1 MPEKQRDNYFI
12 LLGIDPKESWSN
24 EKFDQTLIQKRAE
37 WSKKSKL
44 PGKRGAQYREYLAL
58 IPEIKE
64 IMGDPAKRAEE
75 AQRAK
80 NTKQETPEKVEQEKL
95 IKEIDLISSKGFIE
109 ESEIQ
114 KLVIKYKKYVPESF
128 IRTEINRKNIKINQT
143 TQDFDESSLET
154 LQERDLKRIK
164 GYLDTLGYQNIYDFL
179 ELSKTTSDNNTFI
192 EKASEKYKESQ
203 KSGLKNTK
211 TEAITGLHVEVKNIF
226 KTEKTRRRYD
236 NSLELEQY
244 KIIKESVKAIAQ
256 NSSNKILYAKQFAE
270 ILKEAQS
277 SGIKDIEK
285 AQQVISKYAKDV
297 GLSPEVID
305 IEVFKQKISCPQCN
319 TINDRSQ
326 EKCSNCGCSLRIQCP
341 SCNLVSAITDKAC
354 SQCSFPIGNEPNVRN
369 YLKEARKLID
379 DKLYDEGLTYL
390 NFARQEWSTI
400 PPRPLNDD
408 LSKAIANYFREIE
421 QIKQKQITLEKQLQN
436 AIDDS
441 RYYEARSLVKQIQNE
456 ASSTNTTN
464 EQKLIE
470 AKIKQAETELLK
482 AREIERQGKD
492 PIGAYQNVLWICK
505 DCKQAKDALAKTPP
519 LAPSGLRA
527 RRGNK
532 IVSLTWNQSDSKN
545 VSYTIVRKYAS
556 RPISSSDGE
565 KLATVSSTTYDDTKI
580 QVGIPIYYG
589 VYTNREGVLSTTAAN
604 LKTPVFLI
612 GEVSNAVAQA
622 KNQEAH
628 ISWQPPDNVSVI
640 QIYRSTKPLDN
651 PKQGKSLEV
660 IGKSQLADRNLENGQ
675 KYYYT
680 IYSVFQDYN
689 GNLVT
694 SSGVTVEA
702 IPVDPPKPI
711 DKLTIEVISTSP
723 TRKLKLSWEP
733 SNKGDG
739 VILESDRHPDF
750 YSNILPQGALSEYGK
765 ILEGNKQSV
774 TTTIQ
779 TTGIVYFT
787 PVLLFQKTAYL
798 GKTVEYVNVDD
809 VTNLKVQKQKK
820 LLQLYWDWPQN
831 CKKAVI
837 TYSYDDFP
845 VSDRDSGATSI
856 DITKAQYELRGH
868 YPLKTS
874 VEKDHFIV
882 VRTVLEQD
890 GKSFVA
896 SGLSKSARARV
907 SLSSNITIQYKIGRK
922 RKLFGKGELILTLK
936 TQGTGKIPQLVL
948 ISKQGGIPIRKTHGS
963 SVLEIPATN
972 LSEDNMTL
980 SFEIPGNFKQSFGK
994 LFLVDDSFYESQ
1006 GGYIRINHP
1015 ASSDMELF

>member
-1 MPEKQRDNYFI
+1 MSEQKRENYFI
-12 LLGIDPKESWSN
+12 LLGIDPKAPWSDETFN
-24 EKFDQTLIQKRAE
+24 QTLMQKRAE
-37 WSKKSKL
+37 WSRKSKL
-44 PGKRGAQYREYLAL
+44 PGKKGAQYREYLAL
-58 IPEIKE
+58 TPEIKE
-64 IMGDPAKRAEE
+64 IMGDSSKRAKE
-75 AQRAK
+75 AQTAK
-80 NTKQETPEKVEQEKL
+80 TTKQETPGKAEQEKL
-95 IKEIDLISSKGFIE
+95 IKEIDLIASKGFIE

-143 TQDFDESSLET
+143 SQDFDESDLET
-154 LQERDLKRIK
+154 LEERDLKRIQ
-164 GYLDTLGYQNIYDFL
+164 GDLDTLGYKNIYDFL
-179 ELSKTTSDNNTFI
+179 GLSKTTANNKIFI
-192 EKASEKYKESQ
+192 DKAQEKYKKSQ
-203 KSGLKNTK
+203 NSGLKDTK
-211 TEAITGLHVEVKNIF
+211 TEAQTSLAVAVKNIF
-226 KTEKTRRRYD
+226 ATEKTRRLYD

-244 KIIKESVKAIAQ
+244 KIIKESIKAIAQ

-270 ILKEAQS
+270 ILKKAQS

-285 AQQVISKYAKDV
+285 AQQVISKYAKDA
-297 GLSPEVID
+297 GLSAEVID

-326 EKCSNCGCSLRIQCP
+326 QKCSNCGCSLRVQCP

-369 YLKEARKLID
+369 YLKEARELID
-379 DKLYDEGLTYL
+379 NKLYDEALTYL
-390 NFARQEWSTI
+390 NFARQGWSTI

-408 LSKAIANYFREIE
+408 LSQAIANYSREIE
-421 QIKQKQITLEKQLQN
+421 QIKQQQITLQKQLQN

-441 RYYEARSLVKQIQNE
+441 RYYEARSLIKRIQIE
-456 ASSTNTTN
+456 ASSINTAK
-464 EQKLIE
+464 EEKLIE
-470 AKIKQAETELLK
+470 AKIKETETELRK

-492 PIGAYQNVLWICK
+492 SVAAYQNVLWICK

-532 IVSLTWNQSDSKN
+532 IVSLTWEKSSSKN
-545 VSYTIVRKYAS
+545 VSYTILRKYVS

-565 KLATVSSTTYDDTKI
+565 ELATVSGTNYDDTKM
-580 QVGIPIYYG
+580 QAGISIYYA
-589 VYTNREGVLSTTAAN
+589 VYTNREGVLSTTAAD
-604 LKTPVFLI
+604 LKTPILLI
-612 GEVSNAVAQA
+612 GDVSNAVAQA
-622 KNQEAH
+622 KNQEAY
-628 ISWQPPDNVSVI
+628 ISWQPPDNVSAI
-640 QIYRSTKPLDN
+640 QVYRSIKPLDN
-651 PKQGKSLEV
+651 SKQGESVEV
-660 IGKSQLADRNLENGQ
+660 IGKSQLVDRNLKNGQ

-680 IYSVFQDYN
+680 IYSLFKDDK

-694 SSGVTVEA
+694 SSGVTVEV
-702 IPVDPPKPI
+702 IPADPPKPI
-711 DKLTIEVISTSP
+711 EKLAIEVISASP

-739 VILESDRHPDF
+739 VILQSDRYPDF
-750 YSNILPQGALSEYGK
+750 TSNILPQEALSEYGK
-765 ILEGNKQSV
+765 LLEGSKQSLI
-774 TTTIQ
+774 TTIQ
-779 TTGIVYFT
+779 TTGSIYLT

-820 LLQLYWDWPQN
+820 LLQLSWDWPQN
-831 CKKAVI
+831 CKKAI
-837 TYSYDDFP
+837 IIYSYDEFP
-845 VSDRDSGATSI
+845 ASDRDSGATSI
-856 DITKAQYELRGH
+856 DITKAQYDLRGH

-874 VEKDHFIV
+874 EERDHFIV
-882 VRTVLEQD
+882 VRAVLEQN

-907 SLSSNITIQYKIGRK
+907 SLSSNITIQYKISRK
-922 RKLFGKGELILTLK
+922 RKFFGKGELILTLK
-936 TQGTGKIPQLVL
+936 TQGTGQIHQLVL
-948 ISKQGGIPIRKTHGS
+948 ISKQGGVPIKKTHGS

-972 LSEDNMTL
+972 LSEDNITL
-980 SFEIPGNFKQSFGK
+980 TFEIPGNYKQSFGK

-1006 GGYIRINHP
+1006 GGHIRINHP